1 MGIISGASFS
11 EVALGKPFVKTNY
24 EKERVKLFLRLTS
37 WNFNFVGH
45 VVKLLNFINFFKPG
59 VAKKPLIG

>member
-24 EKERVKLFLRLTS
+24 EKESKTFS
-37 WNFNFVGH
+37 Q
-45 VVKLLNFINFFKPG
+45 INLVEF
-59 VAKKPLIG
+59 